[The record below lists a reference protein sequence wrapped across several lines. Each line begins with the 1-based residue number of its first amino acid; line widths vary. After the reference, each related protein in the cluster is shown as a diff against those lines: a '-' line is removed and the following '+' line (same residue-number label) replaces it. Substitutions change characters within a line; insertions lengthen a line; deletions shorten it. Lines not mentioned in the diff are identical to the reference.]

1 MSSVAFSTGYS
12 LPNRSQQVYQP
23 TQPAGRQT
31 PSGTWRAIADASSG
45 IAFLCVLGW
54 GMWHLGSQ
62 LLQLAPQ
69 VAAVWE
75 RYPL

>member
-1 MSSVAFSTGYS
+1 MASVTISTGYS
-12 LPNRSQQVYQP
+12 LPNRSRQECQP
-23 TQPAGRQT
+23 TQPAVRRT
-31 PSGTWRAIADASSG
+31 DSGTWRAIADASSG
-45 IAFLCVLGW
+45 ITFMCVLGW

-69 VAAVWE
+69 VAAAWE